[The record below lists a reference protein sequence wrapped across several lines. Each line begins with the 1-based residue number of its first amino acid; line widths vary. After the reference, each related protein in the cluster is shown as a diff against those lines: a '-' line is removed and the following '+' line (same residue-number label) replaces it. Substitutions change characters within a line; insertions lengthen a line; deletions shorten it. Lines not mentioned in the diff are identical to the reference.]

1 MPDVPDEPIPADRRH
16 RVWVIGLAVLLV
28 ALLATSAVLWQ
39 RQRDDDRSP
48 AVLSSATTAVT
59 TFFSLDHS
67 TIEQDLDAM
76 AALTTGDFAKAYGE
90 QRDALAEQVTTKQ
103 LVVSATVL
111 DDAVALEYVHEDD
124 AQVLVAVDTTT
135 TDEQG
140 AASVDH
146 YRMRVVLVRSDDA
159 WKVSDLEQIG

>member
-1 MPDVPDEPIPADRRH
+1 MTDEPTAADRR
-16 RVWVIGLAVLLV
+16 RRPLVIGLAALLV
-28 ALLATSAVLWQ
+28 ALLTTSALLWQ

-59 TFFSLDHS
+59 TFFSLDHAR
-67 TIEQDLDAM
+67 IEQDLDAM
-76 AALTTGDFAKAYGE
+76 AALTTGDFAAAYGE

-103 LVVSATVL
+103 LVVSAKVL
-111 DDAVALEYVHEDD
+111 DGGVAMEYLHDDD

-135 TDEQG
+135 TDSQG
-140 AASVDH
+140 ASTVDH
-146 YRMRVVLVRSDDA
+146 YRMRVVLLRTEDA